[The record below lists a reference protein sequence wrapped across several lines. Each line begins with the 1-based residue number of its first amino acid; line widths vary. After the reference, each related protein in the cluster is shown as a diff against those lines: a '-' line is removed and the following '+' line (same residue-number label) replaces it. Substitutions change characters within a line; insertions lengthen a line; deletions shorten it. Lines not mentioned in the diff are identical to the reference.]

1 MYITI
6 ETLWKQGYNKSEI
19 ARLTNHDW
27 KTISKVIKQLKNGQ
41 TSPQKLPHPKLLDS
55 YKETIQNRGVIN
67 LI

>member
-27 KTISKVIKQLKNGQ
+27 KTISKF
-41 TSPQKLPHPKLLDS
+41 S
-55 YKETIQNRGVIN
+55 
-67 LI
+67 